1 MEPAAEQNTHQGAEN
16 GQHDHQQQRPAVQ
29 RRHDYG
35 EAGGRHTHPQRHQI
49 PYHGRR
55 DAGDKPCV
63 VQYAHTD
70 DLQREHR
77 GGQGRAKQG
86 GEHAAHAAQRGQ
98 GQVLL
103 PQMQQPPRAVAD
115 AAADLQSR
123 ALASGTAAAQ
133 VGDDGGHEDQRHQK
147 HRHLLAEVYRLDDG
161 VGAPALQ
168 FT

>member
-1 MEPAAEQNTHQGAEN
+1 
-16 GQHDHQQQRPAVQ
+16 
-29 RRHDYG
+29 
-35 EAGGRHTHPQRHQI
+35 
-49 PYHGRR
+49 
-55 DAGDKPCV
+55 
-63 VQYAHTD
+63 
-70 DLQREHR
+70 
-77 GGQGRAKQG
+77 
-86 GEHAAHAAQRGQ
+86 
-98 GQVLL
+98 
-103 PQMQQPPRAVAD
+103 MQQPPRAVAD